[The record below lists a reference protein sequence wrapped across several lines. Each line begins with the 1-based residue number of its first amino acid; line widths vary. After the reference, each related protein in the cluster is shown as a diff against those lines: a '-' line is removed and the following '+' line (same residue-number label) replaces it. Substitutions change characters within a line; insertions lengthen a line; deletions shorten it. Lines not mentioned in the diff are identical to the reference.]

1 MAGRPKKIV
10 ESTETVNSEV
20 VSPEVATE
28 TTKAPQKVLGGYT
41 DQQILPI
48 ENVGVCI
55 IDFFYDGNGNFING
69 SNTFIPGVKIIETT
83 NEDGSILKTIVH
95 INA

>member
-10 ESTETVNSEV
+10 ESTEIVNS
-20 VSPEVATE
+20 EVATE

-55 IDFFYDGNGNFING
+55 IDFFYDGNGNFVNG
-69 SNTFIPGVKIIETT
+69 SNTFIPGVKVIETT
-83 NEDGSILKTIVH
+83 NEDGSILKNIVH

>member
-10 ESTETVNSEV
+10 ESTEIVNSEV
-20 VSPEVATE
+20 ANE
-28 TTKAPQKVLGGYT
+28 TTNAPQKVLGFT
-41 DQQILPI
+41 DQRILPI
-48 ENVGVCI
+48 QNVGVCI

-69 SNTFIPGVKIIETT
+69 SNTFIPGVKVIETT
-83 NEDGSILKTIVH
+83 NEDGSIEKNIVH